1 MMRRFICLT
10 VFALVV
16 WAVPLAAMAAVPS
29 NDDLVDAT
37 SVAAIPY
44 TDSIPVGEAT
54 TQPGEPLETCAPF
67 ANTVWYSV
75 TLDGDTD
82 VRIDTAGSDYDTTL
96 AVWVGSGFD
105 DATLV
110 ACNDDTFES
119 LQSALSFPA
128 MAGTT
133 YLVQAGAFFEAPPDA
148 VLQISF
154 DKPKPGAR
162 PTVSRDQFRGSIAD
176 AFTESF
182 DESTGTYTFQGAQVV
197 DGWSKTK
204 GMRPGTFSMLMVNT
218 TESTFDETNQVYTYT
233 DWFGI
238 ADLTPEQFSIDRR
251 LAGASVT
258 AALTLFGSTCV
269 EDLINGTFEC
279 TDLGTAEV
287 TANIEWSGQGPVI
300 RSSSRSA
307 EQFDGFRL
315 RFSGRS
321 TSRDAAVAG
330 GASGEMDINLTEAV
344 GRLANDAN
352 GSWFW
357 AAADGGAGF
366 FRSGAAGF
374 HNLLEGTALAGIPS
388 VMFDRFTGSFAD
400 AYQDSFDD
408 ETGTFSSRQ
417 VSLVSGRS
425 KIKGQRW
432 VSMDQ
437 VWVSS
442 YAESFDEASQTAT
455 YTSWSGVTELA
466 GDEFAIARRLG
477 GAHVAVSVRLFGETC
492 TYSYADDTFE
502 CVPIGETEVA
512 VNATWVGEGPTSA
525 SSSSFQERVDGT
537 MFTFRGRFS
546 GRSATVSG
554 EVTGDLV
561 GWSLDG
567 AFGQLGSQATGNW
580 FKG

>member
-1 MMRRFICLT
+1 MRRTVLLT
-10 VFALVV
+10 VFTLIVAT
-16 WAVPLAAMAAVPS
+16 VPTAAMAAVPA
-29 NDDLVDAT
+29 NDDLAAAT
-37 SVAAIPY
+37 PVAAIPY
-44 TDSIPVGEAT
+44 TDSVATGEAT
-54 TQPGEPLETCAPF
+54 TEPGEPVETCAPF
-67 ANTVWYSV
+67 ASTVWYAV
-75 TLDGDTD
+75 TLGSTGD
-82 VRIDTAGSDYDTTL
+82 VRIDTAGSNYDTTV
-96 AVWVGSGFD
+96 AVWEGSGFD

-110 ACNDDTFES
+110 ACNDDTFAG
-119 LQSALSFPA
+119 LQSALTFSA
-128 MAGTT
+128 SAGTT
-133 YLVQAGAFFEAPPDA
+133 YLVQVGAFFEAPPDA
-148 VLQISF
+148 ELQISF
-154 DKPKPGAR
+154 AKPKPGNR
-162 PTVSRDQFRGSIAD
+162 PTIQKDTFRGSIAE
-176 AFTESF
+176 AY
-182 DESTGTYTFQGAQVV
+182 DESYDEVTGVFSFAGAQVM
-197 DGWSKTK
+197 DGWAKTK
-204 GMRPGTFSMLMVNT
+204 GNRSEKFSMLVINT
-218 TESTFDETNQVYTYT
+218 SESTFDEANQIYTYT
-233 DWFGI
+233 DWFGF
-238 ADLTPEQFSIDRR
+238 ADLAPDQFSIDRK
-251 LAGASVT
+251 LAGATVT
-258 AALTLFGSTCV
+258 ADLTLSGYSCV
-269 EDLINGTFEC
+269 DDFVNEVFEC
-279 TDLGTAEV
+279 TDLGSADVAVDIDWT
-287 TANIEWSGQGPVI
+287 GQGRVI
-300 RSSSRSA
+300 RSSSRSSD
-307 EQFDGFRL
+307 QFDGFRM

-321 TSRDAAVAG
+321 TSRDASVAG
-330 GASGEMDINLTEAV
+330 GASGELTIDLTGAF